1 MAKHPMKGSSSKQ
14 DKVESK
20 HGYHV
25 QADGKSYWGINVMRS
40 GMAGYEIS
48 EEQHNDE
55 DLDKLALFTE
65 LHAAASTPA
74 VAS

>member
-1 MAKHPMKGSSSKQ
+1 MANHPMKGSSKQ
-14 DKVESK
+14 KHKVENK
-20 HGYHV
+20 PKYHV
-25 QADGKSYWGINVMRS
+25 QADGKSYWGINIMRG

-48 EEQHNDE
+48 EEQHNDK